1 MLFVSALSMCKCT
14 VCMLCLYVQCWKTMH
29 YVLLSCQL
37 MIYLLIT
44 GDGSVVPLNIVSLTE
59 LVTPSMATKW
69 FEMGLQ
75 LGVDSKELKTIQ
87 HDTRDSKTACRA
99 MFMEWL
105 DTDAKTEKSWKRI
118 LTALSSRSV
127 GRNTLAESLRH
138 LE

>member
-1 MLFVSALSMCKCT
+1 MC
-14 VCMLCLYVQCWKTMH
+14 LCLSWSIISF
-29 YVLLSCQL
+29 LF
-37 MIYLLIT
+37 T
-44 GDGSVVPLNIVSLTE
+44 GDSSVVPLNIISLTE

-87 HDTRDSKTACRA
+87 HDSRDSKAACGA

-105 DTDAKTEKSWKRI
+105 DNTKTEKSWKRI

>member
-1 MLFVSALSMCKCT
+1 
-14 VCMLCLYVQCWKTMH
+14 MH
-29 YVLLSCQL
+29 YALMSYQL

-44 GDGSVVPLNIVSLTE
+44 GDGSVVPLNIGTLTE

-105 DTDAKTEKSWKRI
+105 DTNTKTEKSWKKI
-118 LTALSSRSV
+118 LAALSSRSV